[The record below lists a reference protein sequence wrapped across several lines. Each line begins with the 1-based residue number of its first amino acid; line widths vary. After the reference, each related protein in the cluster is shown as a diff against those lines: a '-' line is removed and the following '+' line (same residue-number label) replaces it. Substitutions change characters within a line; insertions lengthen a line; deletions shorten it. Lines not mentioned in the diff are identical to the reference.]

1 MLDKETTPAPLE
13 RRALAYVRTHAMPGD
28 PQSDLDT
35 LDAFGRHHDFLM
47 NVGDQKG
54 VILDKAMGAANAKRV
69 VELGCFCGYSAVRIA
84 RLLPDDGELI
94 SIEPKAEYL
103 NVARDVV
110 EFAGLS
116 DKVRFLAGTASE
128 VLPTL
133 EGSFDLVFID
143 HVKEAYLP
151 DLELI
156 EAKHLI
162 TPGSIVVADNVGYFR
177 DTLQVY
183 LDYVR
188 SCGRYEST
196 FYEAKLEYSETE
208 EDGVEVSRRL

>member
-1 MLDKETTPAPLE
+1 
-13 RRALAYVRTHAMPGD
+13 MPGD
-28 PQSDLDT
+28 PQSVLDT